1 VQVEPTEVVLMR
13 MLKNMSNV
21 VLSLSEVN
29 IIIFSSIFTLFND
42 NQYTSTPDKKII
54 FNFK

>member
-1 VQVEPTEVVLMR
+1 MQVEPTEVVLMR

>member
-1 VQVEPTEVVLMR
+1 MR

-29 IIIFSSIFTLFND
+29 IIIFSSIITLFND
-42 NQYTSTPDKKII
+42 NQYTSTSDKKII
-54 FNFK
+54 FNLK